1 MQKELNQTIC
11 KVNFKDVIV
20 KEIKKSGSH
29 QYLKVFVQEGDKN
42 IDNFYFRTNNG
53 PQYLN
58 RHVELNFFK
67 KDVTFFITN
76 DNEINLFPIIEKIK
90 KGITPI
96 INICCDLKQLKDQSL
111 YYYNLKSYAFSKKT
125 LKDLELEEITNTKE
139 DLYFEDFDIGN

>member
-1 MQKELNQTIC
+1 MLLRTEKTWY
-11 KVNFKDVIV
+11 VA
-20 KEIKKSGSH
+20 
-29 QYLKVFVQEGDKN
+29 Y